1 MKRRKKKMN
10 INGWTKNDIRQFED
24 LMTKANSMNLR
35 QAEILL
41 NAEIDNREKALQVK
55 NAYNNFRGVR

>member
-1 MKRRKKKMN
+1 MN